1 MAKRMRVTARQEGGD
16 DGYQYV
22 VRVDGY
28 TKINGLNKWMADYYK
43 RKFRKEL
50 GLDPETEKPIG

>member
-1 MAKRMRVTARQEGGD
+1 MRVTARQEGGD

-22 VRVDGY
+22 VRVDGC
-28 TKINGLNKWMADYYK
+28 TKINGLNKRMADYYK

>member
-22 VRVDGY
+22 VRVDGC
-28 TKINGLNKWMADYYK
+28 TKINGLNKRMADYYK